1 MKLLQETSDI
11 EVFMRIKGEVVK
23 YYGSTIYRCDVPII
37 YPVYYRNLL
46 FCNRLFL
53 SQTLNILSCFLG
65 FAVG

>member
-1 MKLLQETSDI
+1 MKLLQEVSEI
-11 EVFMRIKGEVVK
+11 EVFIGIKGAVAK
-23 YYGSTIYRCDVPII
+23 YYGSIIYRCDVPII

-46 FCNRLFL
+46 FCNCLFL